1 MGTVISFKR
10 PDGGTAS
17 GYFAPAGA
25 AHAPGVV
32 VIQEWWGLQDQIR
45 GIADRLALA
54 GYNALAPDL
63 YAGVVVPYHDRDSAA
78 RQMGSLD
85 FLDATDQSVRGAAQF
100 LAAAG
105 VKVAITGFCMGGAVS
120 VIAACRISEFACAV
134 PFYGIPPEAVAKAGD
149 VKIPMQCHF
158 ANTDDWCTPDAVNKF
173 EADLKAAGKDFELY
187 RYDAEHGFVNEQRNP
202 HSHAEAEIAWGRLL
216 QYLKKHIGA

>member
-1 MGTVISFKR
+1 MGTSINYKR
-10 PDGGTAS
+10 PDGKTAS
-17 GYFAPAGA
+17 GYFAPTGA

-54 GYNALAPDL
+54 GYNAIAPDL
-63 YAGVVVPYHDRDSAA
+63 YSGVVVPYHDRDAA
-78 RQMGSLD
+78 GKQMGSLN
-85 FLDATDQSVRGAAQF
+85 FLDAVDESVRGAAQF
-100 LAAAG
+100 LGSAG

-120 VIAACRISEFACAV
+120 IIAACRLSEFACAV
-134 PFYGIPPEAVAKAGD
+134 PFYGIPPAAVAKPSD

-158 ANTDDWCTPDAVNKF
+158 ANTDDWCAPDAVNAL

-202 HSHAEAEIAWGRLL
+202 HSHAQAEIAWGRML
-216 QYLKKHIGA
+216 QYLKKHLG

>member
-1 MGTVISFKR
+1 MGTSLSFTR
-10 PDGGTAS
+10 PDGKTAS

-45 GIADRLALA
+45 GVADRLALA

-63 YAGVVVPYHDRDSAA
+63 YSGVIVPYHDREAA
-78 RQMGSLD
+78 GRQMSSLD

-100 LAAAG
+100 LASSG
-105 VKVAITGFCMGGAVS
+105 VKVAITGFCMGGAVT
-120 VIAACRISEFACAV
+120 ILAACRISEFACAV
-134 PFYGIPPEAVAKAGD
+134 PFYGIPPDSVATPED

-158 ANTDDWCTPDAVNKF
+158 ANMDDWCAPDTVNKF
-173 EADLKAAGKDFELY
+173 EAELKAAGKDFELY
-187 RYDAEHGFVNEQRNP
+187 RYDAEHGFANEQRNP
-202 HSHAEAEIAWGRLL
+202 HSHGQAEIAWGRML
-216 QYLKKHIGA
+216 QYLKKRIG

>member
-1 MGTVISFKR
+1 MGTRVSFKR
-10 PDGGTAS
+10 PDGKSAE

-45 GIADRLALA
+45 GLVDRFALA
-54 GYNALAPDL
+54 GYNAIAPDL
-63 YAGVVVPYHDRDSAA
+63 YSGVVVPYHDRDEAG
-78 RQMGSLD
+78 RQMSSLN

-100 LAAAG
+100 LASSG

-120 VIAACRISEFACAV
+120 VIASCRVPEFACAI
-134 PFYGIPPEAVAKAGD
+134 PFYGIPPEAVAKASD
-149 VKIPMQCHF
+149 IKIPVQCHF
-158 ANTDDWCTPDAVNKF
+158 ANTDDWCTPATVDKF
-173 EADLKAAGKDFELY
+173 ESDLKAAGKDFEFY

-202 HSHAEAEIAWGRLL
+202 HSHGPAEIAWGRML
-216 QYLKKHIGA
+216 QYLKKHVG

>member
-1 MGTVISFKR
+1 MGTSINYKR
-10 PDGGTAS
+10 PDGKTAS
-17 GYFAPAGA
+17 GYFAPTGA

-54 GYNALAPDL
+54 GYNAIAPDL
-63 YAGVVVPYHDRDSAA
+63 YSGVVVPYHDRDAA
-78 RQMGSLD
+78 GKQMGSLN
-85 FLDATDQSVRGAAQF
+85 FLDAVDESVRGAAQF

-105 VKVAITGFCMGGAVS
+105 SKVAITGFCMGGAVS
-120 VIAACRISEFACAV
+120 IIAACRLSEFACAV
-134 PFYGIPPEAVAKAGD
+134 PFYGIPPAAVAKPSD
-149 VKIPMQCHF
+149 VKISMQCHF
-158 ANTDDWCTPDAVNKF
+158 ANTDDWCAPDAVNAL

-202 HSHAEAEIAWGRLL
+202 HSHAQAEIAWGRML
-216 QYLKKHIGA
+216 QYLKKHLG